1 MVTYIGNYFHVC
13 WILGNFI
20 GIYFFNAKKYNG
32 MKLRTYFCSWRRNRN
47 TWSSHKNWVETVVSS
62 YPKSPRQTLPQASD
76 LLRPAEKLPP
86 IKTRPKYIF
95 FQSCPV
101 KTLLRWTRCNPD
113 ETSDKTFFFFLK
125 KIRSSRV
132 FVTLKTIWSYST
144 LINIKLRLA
153 HVHYHPIE
161 PL

>member
-1 MVTYIGNYFHVC
+1 MVTYIGNYFHEC

-47 TWSSHKNWVETVVSS
+47 TWSSHKNWVETVVS

-76 LLRPAEKLPP
+76 LLRSAEKLPP

-101 KTLLRWTRCNPD
+101 KTLLRWTRCNSD
-113 ETSDKTFFFFLK
+113 RTSTKPFFFFEK
-125 KIRSSRV
+125 NQV
-132 FVTLKTIWSYST
+132 
-144 LINIKLRLA
+144 IKSFCNS
-153 HVHYHPIE
+153 
-161 PL
+161 